1 MKRVLVSFAVLALLA
16 LPVVVRA
23 DDGGDSTI
31 PTQMQWTP
39 YPPAR
44 EIVDPAQLMELL
56 VKKGV
61 ITPLE
66 QARLIQGHSATPA
79 GESRDAISAPA
90 GSYVTKP

>member
-16 LPVVVRA
+16 LPVVAGA
-23 DDGGDSTI
+23 DDTTI
-31 PTQMQWTP
+31 PPQMNWTP

-61 ITPLE
+61 ITPTE
-66 QARLIQGHSATPA
+66 QAKLIQGHSAAPA

>member
-16 LPVVVRA
+16 LPVVAGA
-23 DDGGDSTI
+23 DDTTI
-31 PTQMQWTP
+31 PPQMNWTP

-61 ITPLE
+61 ITPTE

>member
-23 DDGGDSTI
+23 DDDGESTI
-31 PTQMQWTP
+31 PPQMQWTP

-44 EIVDPAQLMELL
+44 EIVDTVQLMELL

-66 QARLIQGHSATPA
+66 QAWLTRFHPATPG
-79 GESRDAISAPA
+79 GESRDMMPGPDA
-90 GSYVTKP
+90 SYVTRP